1 MAFGLMRLL
10 LADPGPLGRPDT
22 LTLALSHEGRGD
34 VLLCREVT
42 AVNFGHPPARC
53 ARVPLRGAKGG
64 SNGVH
69 CFSLDSRVRGND
81 GAVRGNDWKSDGL
94 VSIYP
99 IENDGGRINA

>member
-10 LADPGPLGRPDT
+10 LAGMVCTG
-22 LTLALSHEGRGD
+22 AIA
-34 VLLCREVT
+34 
-42 AVNFGHPPARC
+42 AVVFGHPPARC

-64 SNGVH
+64 SNGVL

>member
-10 LADPGPLGRPDT
+10 LAGMVCTG
-22 LTLALSHEGRGD
+22 AIA
-34 VLLCREVT
+34 
-42 AVNFGHPPARC
+42 AVVFGHPPARC

-64 SNGVH
+64 SNGVL

-81 GAVRGNDWKSDGL
+81 GAVRGNDWISDGL
-94 VSIYP
+94 VSMYP